1 MILYSYSLYI
11 VSPRGLA
18 AFLQVTLNL
27 LIDLFGMTT
36 DNRILT
42 SMKFGAQ
49 INLKFSLNG
58 AMQFISVSSL

>member
-1 MILYSYSLYI
+1 MILYSYSLCL

-42 SMKFGAQ
+42 YMKFGAQ
-49 INLKFSLNG
+49 INF
-58 AMQFISVSSL
+58 